1 MMPGWVRAHPSSALI
16 STTFRMYLEK
26 SMITDCPT
34 VWPARLVPPPLGST
48 DTPCRWAASTTA
60 ITSSAFRGS
69 TTPTGSIW

>member
-1 MMPGWVRAHPSSALI
+1 MPGWVRAQPSSAFT

-26 SMITDCPT
+26 SMITDWPT

-48 DTPCRWAASTTA
+48 DTPWRLAVSTTA
-60 ITSSAFRGS
+60 ITSSALRGS